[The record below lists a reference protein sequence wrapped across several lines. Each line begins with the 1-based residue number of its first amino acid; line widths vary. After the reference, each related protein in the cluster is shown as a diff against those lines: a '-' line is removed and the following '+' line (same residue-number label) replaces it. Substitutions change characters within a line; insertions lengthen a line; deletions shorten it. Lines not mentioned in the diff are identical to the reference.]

1 MKIYTLTIV
10 YDDKMEEIEYI
21 SEEIEGDSQSTL
33 EEYGVIETRE
43 SFDDEDLM
51 LITGCHIIG
60 KA

>member
-33 EEYGVIETRE
+33 EEYGVIETGE